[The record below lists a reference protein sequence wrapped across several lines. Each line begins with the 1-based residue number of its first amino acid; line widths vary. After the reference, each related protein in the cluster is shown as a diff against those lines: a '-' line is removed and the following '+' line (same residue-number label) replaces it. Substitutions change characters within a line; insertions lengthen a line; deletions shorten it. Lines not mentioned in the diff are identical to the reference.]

1 MLKTAIAR
9 IRHSAWA
16 VSRRLRWRLLWHS
29 LFCRK
34 IIKTTGTGNTRER
47 TIFYISALHL
57 LEKIPSFFRR
67 NHYDYLIANNFI
79 EDEFLSSP
87 RPKIFI
93 TLEPPPL
100 MTAET
105 REHMQSAILRPYLYL
120 YTEADIDK
128 RMFYPALPHRRETLI
143 RKLDDS
149 LTKKRSKLCCII
161 NRYSE
166 NTELNLVRQRI
177 NFVKAAGQDID
188 IYGKEPRN
196 CPNKWHLFGNYY
208 GMTKNKQETLKEYN
222 FALTFE
228 NSDFDGYITEKILHA
243 FMAGTIPLYWGGGQF
258 LRETFPA
265 NCYIDCRDKDPREIF
280 DLIKSMSQSD
290 IIAYRKAARVFLESD
305 AANRFTR
312 IYLIGQM
319 IRRLEAMSQQ

>member
-1 MLKTAIAR
+1 MKATIAR
-9 IRHSAWA
+9 IRYSAWA
-16 VSRRLRWRLLWHS
+16 VSRRLRWRLLWHG

-34 IIKTTGTGNTRER
+34 IIKTTGMGNKRER
-47 TIFYISALHL
+47 TSFYVSALHL
-57 LEKIPSFFRR
+57 LEEIPSFFRR

-93 TLEPPPL
+93 TREPPPL

-105 REHMQSAILRPYLYL
+105 REHMQSAILKPYLYL
-120 YTEADIDK
+120 YTERDINR
-128 RMFYPALPHRRETLI
+128 RMFYPALPLHREGII
-143 RKLDDS
+143 RNLEES
-149 LTKKRSKLCCII
+149 ITKKRPKLCCII

-196 CPNKWHLFGNYY
+196 GPNKWRSYGNYR
-208 GMTKNKQETLKEYN
+208 GMTKNKQETLKGYT

-228 NSDFDGYITEKILHA
+228 NCDFDGYITEKILHA

-265 NCYIDCRDKDPREIF
+265 DCYIDCRDKDPREIF
-280 DLIKSMSQSD
+280 DLIKSMSLED
-290 IIAYRKAARVFLESD
+290 IIAYRKAARDFLES
-305 AANRFTR
+305 AASHRFTR
-312 IYLIGQM
+312 RYLLRQILD
-319 IRRLEAMSQQ
+319 RLEAMSQQ